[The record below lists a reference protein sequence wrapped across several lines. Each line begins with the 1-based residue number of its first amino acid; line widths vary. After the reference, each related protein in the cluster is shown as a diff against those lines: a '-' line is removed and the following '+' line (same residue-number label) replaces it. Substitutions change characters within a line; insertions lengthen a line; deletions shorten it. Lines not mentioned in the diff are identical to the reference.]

1 MLPFLLGHFSN
12 FKPTSLICLLTD
24 LVHSVHI
31 ITSAKVEVKKKKK
44 TRTKQLLISLA
55 NPFFLMRVNTDFH
68 SKVEV
73 AKYFHIEKKLHIVAI
88 CMLCMGHVG
97 QVCVSSNT
105 QFPYLSRATLKIS
118 LIAPALNAP
127 TIRLF
132 TY

>member
-1 MLPFLLGHFSN
+1 MLPFHLGHFSN

-44 TRTKQLLISLA
+44 IENETVTNLSCQS
-55 NPFFLMRVNTDFH
+55 FFLMRVNTYFY

-73 AKYFHIEKKLHIVAI
+73 AKYFQTEKKLHIVAI

-105 QFPYLSRATLKIS
+105 QFPYLSRATLIKVS
-118 LIAPALNAP
+118 FIASAFNAP
-127 TIRLF
+127 TLRLF
-132 TY
+132 T